1 MFGMFISTF
10 FLWNLTGF
18 FFFFTFG
25 RNCYGKVEFAWHLR
39 CQILRMNHL
48 ADICTHSPTT
58 LRDWQARRWLLPKG
72 SKRSTD
78 PRLPFQWVYKA
89 TWKSHGLLCGLLSV
103 FSSPTGL
110 QAPGGSIH
118 GDKKNELGSQGSFTY
133 PNYSSTSKG
142 PWEWMSFF
150 KLQFLIWKLCIILT
164 ISTSHSCGESE
175 IK

>member
-118 GDKKNELGSQGSFTY
+118 GDKKNELG
-133 PNYSSTSKG
+133 
-142 PWEWMSFF
+142 EVRVH
-150 KLQFLIWKLCIILT
+150 LLILT
-164 ISTSHSCGESE
+164 IHLPAKGLGNECLSLSFSFSSE
-175 IK
+175 NCVLS